1 MKDNI
6 SIGNSILKFGDFFGS
21 GLPDLA
27 MAAVQYE
34 HSKPHG
40 RAHFETIIYTGVSV
54 ATLKGVFNR
63 KRPNGGNHSMPSG
76 HTSTSFASAT
86 YLASTYGLKWGIP
99 AFSIA
104 TLVALE
110 RIKNDAHWLSD
121 TIAGA
126 CLGIFWGRATYRHEL
141 NITPVV
147 SRDTVGF
154 NYQVRF

>member
-1 MKDNI
+1 
-6 SIGNSILKFGDFFGS
+6 
-21 GLPDLA
+21 
-27 MAAVQYE
+27 
-34 HSKPHG
+34 
-40 RAHFETIIYTGVSV
+40 
-54 ATLKGVFNR
+54 
-63 KRPNGGNHSMPSG
+63 MPSG